1 MAKKSKIVKNDK
13 RKVIVERYAEKR
25 LELKKALVD
34 PNSTDDQR
42 EAARLGLQKLP
53 RNASPTRLRNRDAI
67 DGRPRGVLAK
77 FGVSRVRFRDMA
89 HRGELPGITK
99 SSW

>member
-1 MAKKSKIVKNDK
+1 MAKKSKIARNEQ
-13 RKVIVERYAEKR
+13 RKLVVERYAEKR
-25 LELKKALVD
+25 LALKKALVD
-34 PNSTDDQR
+34 PNSTDAERD
-42 EAARLGLQKLP
+42 AARLGLQKLP
-53 RNASPTRLRNRDAI
+53 RNASPVRLRSRDAI
-67 DGRPRGVLAK
+67 DGRPRGVLSK

>member
-1 MAKKSKIVKNDK
+1 MAKKSMIAKNEQ
-13 RKVIVERYAEKR
+13 RKVIVERYAAKR
-25 LELKKALVD
+25 LELKKTLVD
-34 PNSTDDQR
+34 ANATDEAR

-53 RNASPTRLRNRDAI
+53 RNASPVRLRNRDAI
-67 DGRPRGVLAK
+67 DGRPRGTLQK
-77 FGVSRVRFRDMA
+77 FGISRVRFRDMA

>member
-1 MAKKSKIVKNDK
+1 MAKKSMIAKNEQ

-25 LELKKALVD
+25 ATLKKTLVD
-34 PNSTDDQR
+34 PNATDEAR
-42 EAARLGLQKLP
+42 EEARLGLQKLP
-53 RNASPTRLRNRDAI
+53 RNASPIRVRNRDAI
-67 DGRPRGVLAK
+67 DGRPRGTLQK
-77 FGVSRVRFRDMA
+77 FGISRVRFRDMA

>member
-1 MAKKSKIVKNDK
+1 MAKKSKIAKNEQ
-13 RKVIVERYAEKR
+13 RKVVVERYAAKR

-34 PNSTDDQR
+34 PNSTPEQV

-53 RNASPTRLRNRDAI
+53 RNASPIRVRSRDAI
-67 DGRPRGVLAK
+67 DGRPRGVLSK
-77 FGVSRVRFRDMA
+77 FGISRVRFREMA
-89 HRGELPGITK
+89 HRGELPGVTK